1 YLPNETTTDIVALSL
16 PVFFARTPEDLLA
29 FNQARRPDPTT
40 GQPDVERVGAY
51 LAEHPEAVPAV
62 TAAITHPIPASYAAL
77 VYHGIHAFGFVATDD
92 TVRYGRYRWIPSADE
107 APLDD
112 EQAAARPADYLRQE
126 LSDRLDAGP

>member
-77 VYHGIHAFGFVATDD
+77 VDHGIHAFSFVAADD
-92 TVRYGRYRWIPSADE
+92 TVRSGRYRWNPSADV
-107 APLDD
+107 APLD
-112 EQAAARPADYLRQE
+112 
-126 LSDRLDAGP
+126 